1 METRIRV
8 LTVRASLDGHWRGLA
23 VVSAAL
29 RDAGMEVIY
38 GGAALNA
45 DEITIAAIQEDVDV
59 IGLSM
64 YGRFGVAYKVCER
77 LRELSGGRPLLVIGG
92 AVPPNEIEPL
102 KNSGV
107 DGVFVAGSSLDSI
120 VAYIRAK
127 CRERADDAEAS

>member
-8 LTVRASLDGHWRGLA
+8 LTVRPSLDGHWRGLA

-38 GGAALNA
+38 GGVALNA
-45 DEITIAAIQEDVDV
+45 DEITNAAIQEDVDV

-64 YGRFGVAYKVCER
+64 YGRFGTVYKVCEL
-77 LRELSGGRPLLVIGG
+77 LRDLPGRRPLLVVGG

-107 DGVFVAGSSLDSI
+107 DGIFVAGSSLDSI